1 MAVQIPF
8 RMLDCLENQEEMD
21 VMAHLDLW
29 AHQELVS
36 LAHQPQLCLSNT
48 VIECSLLIVCYIF
61 RKDSH
66 AVINI
71 YLRAIKKMQHYVLA
85 YIYSTVR

>member
-36 LAHQPQLCLSNT
+36 LAHHPQLCLTYIYRNRMFI
-48 VIECSLLIVCYIF
+48 VNSLLYF
-61 RKDSH
+61 
-66 AVINI
+66 
-71 YLRAIKKMQHYVLA
+71 
-85 YIYSTVR
+85 